1 MERKEIY
8 RRQQAYEQELTAY
21 TGDDPLNVRYEFIT
35 WLDGNYGKENVMDIF
50 FPTLE
55 DTLKCFWN
63 VVQYQQDSRF
73 IQLLVTYITMQTN
86 PTEMYKSVY
95 EKGTGIESP
104 LFYSSWADAYVK
116 GENFKKADEIFNL
129 GLTKVKVKSEL
140 EYSYKEFLVS
150 LGKKFLQRIDSDN
163 VQTVC
168 PKCSCSSQKNKTNS
182 SHTSSNKDDVFEW
195 ALNPL
200 KVGEPDNFK
209 CPLVVPDP
217 PDSNKIPM
225 YPKSQVYVGDKE
237 YSLEEIMAIYYQEKL
252 KQKEAKNSTKN
263 ELDKIEIKGDVVLKQ
278 NLQMEVDEN
287 QECIKKIAG
296 QENANLHIPEDVV
309 HNHITP
315 QKNSA
320 PFPKPL
326 LLHDSLHISQTSYT
340 AHMKE
345 AMNVVQ
351 EMWSSPT
358 PPVSTT
364 VNTRSRTLFKN
375 NAAEPPP
382 KDSQINN
389 EDCGVAQ
396 IPSRSNHFAIY
407 TEEDDQ
413 DENCMPTPQGCAI
426 RPDKPKAVTSL
437 KKDTLQMRKHSG
449 KGNVLSERKPKGS
462 IEKSDLEKRPSTNK
476 KQLPFSTAIAEE
488 DKRSEMLAMK
498 LGDISIANPPMQPNR
513 VTNIKPL
520 LPVDPEDNISDETCN
535 TKAFNFSLPSS
546 TPIQNKKCHSTRVSV
561 ESQGIVEE
569 QIIKSKNPGDLSM
582 ILEASKERYSNSS
595 SSNGCALRGQ
605 STALQS
611 DIASKGIVY
620 EQDIDPFCPKLLERL
635 LNSINFPQSH
645 HAENYFVSNNS
656 LPQIAKSLQLGNEV
670 YTVAGDI
677 GKGAYARIV
686 KATVKN
692 RMCALKVEKPAC
704 KWELYICRE
713 IQKRV
718 AASAKTCFM
727 DVKNAYIFNG
737 GSILETEWAQ
747 YGTLLNVSNQYK
759 IATGKLLDTPI
770 ILHIAIELIDIIDYL
785 HQCNIIHGDIKP
797 DNFVVRSLPSLK
809 ETRTCI
815 QLIDFGRSIDMRLL
829 PIGTQFTTVV
839 KTEGFTCCE
848 MKDRRPWTYQTD
860 LFGLLSTVHCLIVGE
875 YMTVEKKDN
884 EWRLHKQLPRTVRKL
899 WDPIFSSLLNI
910 ESSDKLPSLVA
921 IKAVLQEALNS
932 KDKFLLTQNYRTLE
946 NIFKGK

>member
-1 MERKEIY
+1 
-8 RRQQAYEQELTAY
+8 
-21 TGDDPLNVRYEFIT
+21 
-35 WLDGNYGKENVMDIF
+35 
-50 FPTLE
+50 
-55 DTLKCFWN
+55 
-63 VVQYQQDSRF
+63 
-73 IQLLVTYITMQTN
+73 
-86 PTEMYKSVY
+86 
-95 EKGTGIESP
+95 
-104 LFYSSWADAYVK
+104 
-116 GENFKKADEIFNL
+116 
-129 GLTKVKVKSEL
+129 
-140 EYSYKEFLVS
+140 
-150 LGKKFLQRIDSDN
+150 
-163 VQTVC
+163 
-168 PKCSCSSQKNKTNS
+168 
-182 SHTSSNKDDVFEW
+182 
-195 ALNPL
+195 
-200 KVGEPDNFK
+200 
-209 CPLVVPDP
+209 
-217 PDSNKIPM
+217 
-225 YPKSQVYVGDKE
+225 
-237 YSLEEIMAIYYQEKL
+237 
-252 KQKEAKNSTKN
+252 
-263 ELDKIEIKGDVVLKQ
+263 
-278 NLQMEVDEN
+278 
-287 QECIKKIAG
+287 
-296 QENANLHIPEDVV
+296 
-309 HNHITP
+309 
-315 QKNSA
+315 
-320 PFPKPL
+320 
-326 LLHDSLHISQTSYT
+326 
-340 AHMKE
+340 
-345 AMNVVQ
+345 
-351 EMWSSPT
+351 
-358 PPVSTT
+358 
-364 VNTRSRTLFKN
+364 
-375 NAAEPPP
+375 
-382 KDSQINN
+382 
-389 EDCGVAQ
+389 
-396 IPSRSNHFAIY
+396 
-407 TEEDDQ
+407 
-413 DENCMPTPQGCAI
+413 
-426 RPDKPKAVTSL
+426 
-437 KKDTLQMRKHSG
+437 
-449 KGNVLSERKPKGS
+449 
-462 IEKSDLEKRPSTNK
+462 
-476 KQLPFSTAIAEE
+476 
-488 DKRSEMLAMK
+488 MK

-611 DIASKGIVY
+611 VTTHQELCYPSNTTQTFLISNVTPRVSISKLIPKFSPLEESIYSISNMMNELNIIENFINEEKKTIYLELSLTEEGDIIYSKTKDLFAMQNLRINEEFTNVSSIKETKFNELVNMTNLSNSPCKYGANKTSEVSLNGFEERSVKCVEKIVKPLISSINPGAQIIFDEFKHHNKPRTRSSYKKNFDNSFIKCNNKLKEIVIEKPDENDENIKSKKKGRVKAQSMLCLKVNDHSLPNRRQSSLELQMVNRKRTDLMKIGVNECDRNTDDTDLKTSNITTRSSTKKISTSSNTNVEMVKLKTVKTNLLKEINQTPPKNHEQVKSKVKTKSKSSSSISQTKKPLGRQNRKKSNKENIVIVPALGGLSIGEASTSSSYFEKLPNEITELDVKFNRGRRRSNRLLNQLKKDIASKGIVY